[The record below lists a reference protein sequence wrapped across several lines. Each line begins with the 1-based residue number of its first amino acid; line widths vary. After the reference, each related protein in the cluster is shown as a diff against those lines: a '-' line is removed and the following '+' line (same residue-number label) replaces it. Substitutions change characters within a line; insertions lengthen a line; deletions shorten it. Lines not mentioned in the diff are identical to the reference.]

1 MIWTSQVAIGHET
14 DLMIRVFGD
23 KGAIEWQ
30 HREPAVLK
38 VTKINE
44 PPRIYT
50 PTRDY
55 DTAAARSLSRI
66 PSGHPEGFFEA
77 FGNIYRGYCADLLRK
92 KYGVDVGTFPYP
104 TVSDGIRGL
113 KFVDACIESNL
124 RGNVWVDLD

>member
-77 FGNIYRGYCADLLRK
+77 FGNIYR
-92 KYGVDVGTFPYP
+92 
-104 TVSDGIRGL
+104 VSIS
-113 KFVDACIESNL
+113 F
-124 RGNVWVDLD
+124 